1 MVVLQGGRMN
11 SGKCLVCSVLFVLL
25 SACSSDSK
33 WHAEQIPYPRS
44 TPFDR
49 NQFAR
54 QAFLDG
60 FRVGYRAEMHQ
71 GPQAVDVL
79 SPPYL
84 QARQLGYRAGA
95 AQARQEREGANGMT
109 NAPAQ

>member
-1 MVVLQGGRMN
+1 MKFCKIFIW
-11 SGKCLVCSVLFVLL
+11 SILL
-25 SACSSDSK
+25 ALLAACASDSK
-33 WHAEQIPYPRS
+33 WQAEQIPYPRS

-60 FRVGYRAEMHQ
+60 FRTGYRAQTHQ

-79 SPPYL
+79 GPPYL
-84 QARQLGYRAGA
+84 QARQLGYYAGVA
-95 AQARQEREGANGMT
+95 EARRQTEGVETST
-109 NAPAQ
+109 NARAE